1 MEVPA
6 NHGAPGSPRQPW
18 LPSHHASHH
27 SPGNRGTLIAV
38 TSMAALAALVAIT
51 ALLLILTHPLPPVGS
66 VVQRNNSNDIKIHW
80 LYTPQ
85 TQNKEHTCAQLKSH
99 VRRGNLPK
107 VRVTCDSPW
116 ACGPHSESC
125 DTNCV
130 ARGRRDEPVAELQ
143 SMSLQLHPSRHAPV
157 TESHTL
163 WLTQLVMRVGRA
175 SMWMGGQGMGGSMAG

>member
-6 NHGAPGSPRQPW
+6 SNGAPGSPRQPW
-18 LPSHHASHH
+18 LPSQPGNHH

-38 TSMAALAALVAIT
+38 ASRAALAALVAIT

-85 TQNKEHTCAQLKSH
+85 TKNKEHTCAQLKSH

-116 ACGPHSESC
+116 ACGPNS
-125 DTNCV
+125 V
-130 ARGRRDEPVAELQ
+130 L
-143 SMSLQLHPSRHAPV
+143 
-157 TESHTL
+157 
-163 WLTQLVMRVGRA
+163 
-175 SMWMGGQGMGGSMAG
+175 